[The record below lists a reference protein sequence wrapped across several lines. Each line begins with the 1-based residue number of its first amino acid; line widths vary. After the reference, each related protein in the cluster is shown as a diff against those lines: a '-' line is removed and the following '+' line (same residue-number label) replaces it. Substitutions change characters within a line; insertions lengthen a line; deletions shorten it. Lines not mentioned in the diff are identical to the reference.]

1 MIQQVRQLR
10 STDGARAFALALIA
24 SSLVALAGVA
34 GYEIGAASSTAA
46 HAAVVQPAPGGQ
58 DAPPDT
64 GLQP

>member
-24 SSLVALAGVA
+24 TSLVALAGVG
-34 GYEIGAASSTAA
+34 GYQIGALAGQQP
-46 HAAVVQPAPGGQ
+46 HAAVVTQANSGQ
-58 DAPPDT
+58 DAPPIT

>member
-24 SSLVALAGVA
+24 TSLVALAGVA
-34 GYEIGAASSTAA
+34 GYEIGTSGGPA
-46 HAAVVQPAPGGQ
+46 HAAAAQPVNGGQ
-58 DAPPDT
+58 EAPPIT